1 MEQSNEVV
9 VHHNNLTESI
19 FSFNELELNT
29 FIILIYK
36 LRSGNRK
43 AVFNA
48 KDIKTLINSKNR
60 SMKRFESIIHN
71 LFNTTINI
79 KTDTG
84 YKLKHFFEE
93 LEFNSKEKTISIEVK
108 KEFEWLIYDLKERFT
123 KYSLHEFIEL
133 KGAQSKRLF
142 QLLKQY
148 ESIGKR
154 KIEIIALKKW
164 LGAESYTRIYDFE
177 KRVLIPSIE
186 NLNKNTSIK
195 IKYEKVKEGRNIK
208 YIEFSIIKTK
218 ETTLSNKIETL
229 QNFNNIPKDVKIM
242 KPVSKLREAAQK
254 TLDKENITRDEFEKK
269 VNDYI
274 NSGLPIDSAEKFLK
288 IKYSII
294 D

>member
-1 MEQSNEVV
+1 MEQNQVV

-29 FIILIYK
+29 FIVLIYK
-36 LRSGNRK
+36 LRNGNRK
-43 AVFNA
+43 AIFDA
-48 KDIKTLINSKNR
+48 KDIKKLINSKNR
-60 SMKRFESIIHN
+60 SMKRFEIIVQN

-108 KEFEWLIYDLKERFT
+108 KEFEWLIYDLKEKFT

-148 ESIGKR
+148 ENATVR
-154 KIEIIALKKW
+154 TIEINQLKKW

-177 KRVLIPSIE
+177 KRVLIPSVN
-186 NLNKNTSIK
+186 NLNENASININYEK
-195 IKYEKVKEGRNIK
+195 IKQGRNITHIK
-208 YIEFSIIKTK
+208 FTIFKTK
-218 ETTLSNKIETL
+218 KTTASNKIEVL
-229 QNFNNIPKDVKIM
+229 PASDYEKESIKII
-242 KPVSKLREAAQK
+242 KSVSRLREEAQK
-254 TLDKENITRDEFEKK
+254 TLEKQSITRNEFEKM
-269 VNDYI
+269 VEEYTQ
-274 NSGLPIDSAEKFLK
+274 SGLTVISAEKFLR

>member
-1 MEQSNEVV
+1 MEQNQVV

-29 FIILIYK
+29 FIVLIYK

-43 AVFNA
+43 AVFSA

-60 SMKRFESIIHN
+60 SMKRFEAIVHN

-93 LEFNSKEKTISIEVK
+93 LEFNSQEKTINIEVK
-108 KEFEWLIYDLKERFT
+108 KEFEWLIYDLREKFT

-148 ESIGKR
+148 ESAMNR
-154 KIEIIALKKW
+154 TIEINSLKKW

-177 KRVLIPSIE
+177 KRVLIPSVK
-186 NLNKNTSIK
+186 NLNENTSIK
-195 IKYEKVKEGRNIK
+195 VNYEKIKKGRSITHIK
-208 YIEFSIIKTK
+208 FTILKTK
-218 ETTLSNKIETL
+218 ETTSSNKIEVL
-229 QNFNNIPKDVKIM
+229 PASEHKKKDIKIA
-242 KPVSKLREAAQK
+242 KPVSRLREEAKK
-254 TLDKENITRDEFEKK
+254 TIDKESLTRNEFDKK
-269 VNDYI
+269 VKEYMQ
-274 NSGLPIDSAEKFLK
+274 SGLPIDSAEKFLK

>member
-1 MEQSNEVV
+1 MEQNQVV

-29 FIILIYK
+29 FIVLIYK
-36 LRSGNRK
+36 LRNGNRK
-43 AVFNA
+43 AIFNA
-48 KDIKTLINSKNR
+48 KDIKKLINSKNR
-60 SMKRFESIIHN
+60 SMKRFEIIVQN

-108 KEFEWLIYDLKERFT
+108 KEFEWLIYDLKEKFT

-148 ESIGKR
+148 ENATVR
-154 KIEIIALKKW
+154 TIEINQLKKW

-177 KRVLIPSIE
+177 KRVLIPSVN
-186 NLNKNTSIK
+186 NLNENASININYEK
-195 IKYEKVKEGRNIK
+195 IKQGRNITHIK
-208 YIEFSIIKTK
+208 FTIFKTK
-218 ETTLSNKIETL
+218 KTTASNKIEVL
-229 QNFNNIPKDVKIM
+229 PASDYEKESIKII
-242 KPVSKLREAAQK
+242 KSVSRLREEAQK
-254 TLDKENITRDEFEKK
+254 TLEKQSITRNEFEKM
-269 VNDYI
+269 VEEYTQ
-274 NSGLPIDSAEKFLK
+274 SGLTVISAEKFLR